1 MLRHGHAALV
11 HTDLRAVRVT
21 GRDARAWLHDLVTA
35 DIASLAPGE
44 LRPSLLLTPTGRIRA
59 AFAVAADH
67 DGFVLLQGDDQS
79 DVGAMLSPYVL
90 SAAVAI
96 RPDGRTFAS
105 VPGADPRIAIAG
117 ALWRPSLVPV
127 REPIGELVAVDA
139 DGLEALRAHLA
150 TAGIAEASV
159 ADAERLRVED
169 GVPRFPVD
177 LDDASLP
184 AEAGWEDR
192 IDTAKGCFL
201 GQESVAKVR
210 NLGHP
215 PRLVRP
221 FATEEPVA
229 VGDPIAASGET
240 VGTVTSAVTTAA
252 GGRCIGR
259 IRWEARDATLATTA
273 GVALLPA

>member
-1 MLRHGHAALV
+1 MLRDGRGALV
-11 HTDLRAVRVT
+11 HADLRAVRIE
-21 GRDARAWLHDLVTA
+21 GPDARAWLHDLVTA
-35 DIASLAPGE
+35 DVASLAPGG

-59 AFAVAADH
+59 AFAVAADPE
-67 DGFVLLQGDDQS
+67 GFVLLQGDDQPEV
-79 DVGAMLSPYVL
+79 DAMLGPYVL

-105 VPGADPRIAIAG
+105 IPEPDPRAATADAI
-117 ALWRPSLVPV
+117 WRPSLVPA
-127 REPIGELVAVDA
+127 REPTGTLVAVDA
-139 DGLEALRAHLA
+139 DGLVALRARLA
-150 TAGIAEASV
+150 SAGVVEATP
-159 ADAERLRVED
+159 ADAERLRIED

-192 IDTAKGCFL
+192 IDLAKGCFL

-215 PRLVRP
+215 PRVVRP
-221 FATEEPVA
+221 FATEVPVA
-229 VGDPIAASGET
+229 AGDAIVADAGPVG
-240 VGTVTSAVTTAA
+240 VVTSAIATDR

-259 IRWEARDATLATTA
+259 VRWDARGAALTSAD
-273 GVALLPA
+273 GVEFRPA